1 MDDFT
6 VSRCRLAL
14 QNVRAEG
21 AHPGTLRRDPPVG
34 RSLHQRASASGTT
47 VNWSRDA
54 LTLLTPHVKSG
65 TRLLDLGCG
74 QGSLALEFAR
84 QGAVVTG
91 LDVSPA
97 AIQVATRLARE
108 RGTPAT
114 FVVADLAEPLPFKDA
129 SFEVVSTVLS
139 LHYFRREVTAC
150 VVREIAR
157 VSTPGGLLCLYV
169 NTLQEGK
176 RRAERGQVS
185 ATVEPGVVTERDGV
199 TRRYFGE
206 DDLRELLGNW
216 AIDLL
221 EPITIKSLGGR
232 GKSCWRVLARR
243 PVDPHMPFEEMR

>member
-1 MDDFT
+1 M
-6 VSRCRLAL
+6 
-14 QNVRAEG
+14 
-21 AHPGTLRRDPPVG
+21 
-34 RSLHQRASASGTT
+34 
-47 VNWSRDA
+47 NWSRDA
-54 LTLLTPHVKSG
+54 LALLSSHIKPG

-97 AIQVATRLARE
+97 AVQVATRIAQE

-129 SFEVVSTVLS
+129 SFEVVSAVLS
-139 LHYFRREVTAC
+139 LHYFCREVTAR

-169 NTLQEGK
+169 NTLHEGK
-176 RRAERGQVS
+176 GRAERGQVS
-185 ATVEPGVVTERDGV
+185 ATIEPGVVTEQGGV

-216 AIDLL
+216 VIDLL
-221 EPITIKSLGGR
+221 EPITIESLQGR

-243 PVDPHMPFEEMR
+243 PVDSPHAL